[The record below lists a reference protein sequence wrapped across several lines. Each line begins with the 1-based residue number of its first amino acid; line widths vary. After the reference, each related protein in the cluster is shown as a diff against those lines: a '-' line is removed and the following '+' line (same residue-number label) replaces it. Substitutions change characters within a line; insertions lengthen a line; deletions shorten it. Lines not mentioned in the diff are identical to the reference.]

1 MPDETRLLDQI
12 AEGVWIATAPVHIV
26 GMRLTTTMTVL
37 ALGDGSL
44 LLSSPISAT
53 PELVAAVEKLGR
65 VAHLYAPNTF
75 HHMWIGEWA
84 AAFPSARVHAPPGLA
99 RKRRDLRIDRVH
111 GTAPE
116 PAFDGVLDE
125 IAIQGFR
132 LEESVLVHR
141 PSGTLVVADLAHNVG
156 RPEDPWAVFYT
167 KTMGFYDRVGL
178 SRVLRWTAF
187 SDRSAAR
194 RTIDEL
200 MSRSFERMVVG
211 HGAPVTSGARESLA
225 SAYAWLTDR
234 SSG

>member
-1 MPDETRLLDQI
+1 MPDETRFLTNVAD
-12 AEGVWIATAPVHIV
+12 GVWIASAPVGIV

-44 LLSSPISAT
+44 LLVSPIAAT
-53 PELVAAVEKLGR
+53 PGLVAAVEELGR

-84 AAFPSARVHAPPGLA
+84 AAFPSARVHAPAGLA

-111 GTAPE
+111 GSGPE
-116 PAFDGVLDE
+116 PAFAGVVDE
-125 IAIQGFR
+125 VPIEGFR

-156 RPEDPWAVFYT
+156 RPEGAWAAFYT
-167 KTMGFYDRVGL
+167 KSMGFYDRVGL

-194 RTIDEL
+194 RSVDEL
-200 MSRSFERMVVG
+200 LSRPFARMIVG
-211 HGAPVTSGARESLA
+211 HGAPVARGAREGLA
-225 SAYAWLTDR
+225 SAYAWL
-234 SSG
+234 SGA